1 MRPAKELAIE
11 DFQVS
16 VGVLKNEIFSISLSG
31 AINRWTYS
39 ADIPD
44 GALPVVSVQGHQSS
58 VRNLLYNS
66 LEKVLISADTAG
78 RISNFFLEFS
88 ELRKKIVIWKN
99 QIAHLPQGKGHA
111 KTIVKIAHSA
121 DQKLVY
127 SISFDGYLKCLNV
140 NEMKYM

>member
-78 RISNFFLEFS
+78 RISNFFLEFLS
-88 ELRKKIVIWKN
+88 
-99 QIAHLPQGKGHA
+99 
-111 KTIVKIAHSA
+111 
-121 DQKLVY
+121 
-127 SISFDGYLKCLNV
+127 
-140 NEMKYM
+140 